1 MAAEG
6 DASKDLKAH
15 QSTYAGFTA
24 LMKWGTI
31 ISAITALLVI
41 VIIRA

>member
-6 DASKDLKAH
+6 HASKDFKAH
-15 QSTYAGFTA
+15 QSTYSGFTT

-31 ISAITALLVI
+31 LAAITAMVVI
-41 VIIRA
+41 LIIAA

>member
-6 DASKDLKAH
+6 DASKDFKAH

-31 ISAITALLVI
+31 LSAIAAIIVI